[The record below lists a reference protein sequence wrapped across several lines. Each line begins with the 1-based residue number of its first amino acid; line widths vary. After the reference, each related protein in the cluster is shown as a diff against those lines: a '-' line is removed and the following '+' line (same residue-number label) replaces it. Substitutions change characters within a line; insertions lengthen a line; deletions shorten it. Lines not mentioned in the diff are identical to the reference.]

1 LRQFRI
7 IAITMLVFVL
17 LMGLTL
23 SVYGQD
29 KAKETKKEQTALKEA
44 KACCQDKTA
53 EHVCKSETPCEKCA
67 KEKAEHAHV
76 KVMGEHGEK
85 HDKAELPK
93 GHPEM
98 KEGEHTAGPAQVAC
112 CSGKEHKHAEGA
124 CKDKHAEGE
133 CKKHVEK
140 EKK

>member
-1 LRQFRI
+1 MRQFRI
-7 IAITMLVFVL
+7 IAIPMLVFVL

-29 KAKETKKEQTALKEA
+29 KAKDTETEQTALKEV

-67 KEKAEHAHV
+67 KEKAEHADA

-85 HDKAELPK
+85 QAKAELPK
-93 GHPEM
+93 GHPEV
-98 KEGEHTAGPAQVAC
+98 KEGAHTAGPAQVKC
-112 CSGKEHKHAEGA
+112 CSEHKEHIEGA

-133 CKKHVEK
+133 RIKHAEK
-140 EKK
+140 EEK